1 MQNLGG
7 KNNLRLKKIKKKGGW
22 SEAFKDKKLLTSDS

>member
-7 KNNLRLKKIKKKGGW
+7 KNNLRLKKIKKRGGGVKHLKIRN
-22 SEAFKDKKLLTSDS
+22 F